1 MTSRLP
7 TRLSRPALALACVA
21 AFALSA
27 PFRAFAADTLDT
39 LVLGDSASELAHTFT
54 ARSSETLAGGLGEPA
69 RLLLPLEPVSHNGG
83 FVRIKL
89 KVDPARQNYVTVKL
103 WGSDRGQEQGRLLLY
118 LDGELQVGYR
128 HEGDHDVLN
137 QSDDDP
143 LYPGRFVYQT
153 VALPLVHT
161 SGKTEVDLKISVIG
175 RMWPYGTFFKQ
186 KQKDFIAPGR
196 GLYRVYT
203 HTDPRFDPP
212 ADEKQGQPPAD
223 QLRPDMSGD
232 EIIAKMRDTVNSRLA
247 KLLTDQRPARPG
259 AKGADQRLVLL
270 AEAYHTQWT
279 VAYKKPATIA
289 ALLRAADE
297 FMAPGW
303 IGPQWVGAGPLGE
316 AIAHLGHDPLLEKA
330 LDEQIEVPVE
340 LPFTPV
346 VSRPDINADATY
358 RVPELS
364 GKTTRMTRREA
375 WTRFLRASVDW
386 NRTAGRR
393 SYTNQSMIVDFG
405 IYTANR
411 GLAVIAPDRAL
422 PEEQAL
428 RYLHE
433 AAGLLPWLGNDLPD
447 GGSEKP
453 YGADYYLVSRKHV
466 SRELGWVGTYGE
478 TILKFTRDMAA
489 LTGDP
494 RLRDQLVKLQTQ
506 RLFFRYPSVDADGYR
521 TMKLTSEIDNR
532 TAHFPKDGAAYIAS
546 NIREDWWMAVAAYTK
561 DPVAVGAVQQML
573 ADHQYFPRLA
583 SRIKDPDTLGMMR
596 NIDEY
601 ETVKA
606 LPPSPWRIPATP
618 GQPDYAFADEENA
631 VLALKQ
637 GDRHLFV
644 NFYYRQERGVSGAT
658 RILEVEPATMR
669 IATVLSQFE
678 VDGTGEFWTRPDH
691 VDFLRSG
698 GFNPPGEDLHQ
709 AWAGEKLP
717 IAKRPA
723 DAKQPAYGNWGPFVG
738 KASFYH
744 IRYGNYLIAMNTTAD
759 KTFTLPPPDGIASAR
774 DLVSGR
780 MVDLTAPLS
789 VGPRETVVLDLR
801 SGKD

>member
-1 MTSRLP
+1 MLP
-7 TRLSRPALALACVA
+7 ARRALALACVA
-21 AFALSA
+21 AVALSA
-27 PFRAFAADTLDT
+27 PLRAIAADAIDT
-39 LVLGDSASELAHTFT
+39 LVLGDAASELAHDLS
-54 ARSSETLAGGLGEPA
+54 ASSSETLAGALGEPA
-69 RLLLPLEPVSHNGG
+69 RRLLPLEPVSYNGG
-83 FVRIKL
+83 FIRFKL
-89 KVDPARQNYVTVKL
+89 KVDPVQQNYVTVKL
-103 WGSDRGQEQGRLLLY
+103 WGSDRGMEQGRLLLY
-118 LDGELQVGYR
+118 LDGNLQVGYR

-143 LYPGRFVYQT
+143 LYPDRFVYQT
-153 VALPLVHT
+153 VALPLART
-161 SGKTEVDLKISVIG
+161 LGKTEVDLKISVIG
-175 RMWPYGTFFKQ
+175 RMWPYGQYFKQ
-186 KQKDFIAPGR
+186 KQKDFVQPSR
-196 GLYRVYT
+196 GLYRVYA
-203 HTDPRFDPP
+203 HTAPRFDPP

-223 QLRPDMSGD
+223 KIRPALDGD

-247 KLLTDQRPARPG
+247 KLLADQRPARPG

-270 AEAYHTQWT
+270 AEAYHTPWT
-279 VAYKKPATIA
+279 VAYKNPATIA

-330 LDEQIEVPVE
+330 LDEDINVPVE

-346 VSRPDINADATY
+346 VNRPDINTEARY
-358 RVPELS
+358 VVPELS
-364 GKTTRMTRREA
+364 GQTTRMTRREA
-375 WTRFLRASVDW
+375 WARFLRASVDW

-422 PEEQAL
+422 PEAQAL

-433 AAGLLPWLGNDLPD
+433 AAGLRPWTGNDLPD

-453 YGADYYLVSRKHV
+453 YGSDYYLVSRKHI

-489 LTGDP
+489 LTGDAQ
-494 RLRDQLVKLQTQ
+494 LRDQLVKLQTQ
-506 RLFFRYPSVDADGYR
+506 RLFFRYPCVDADGYR
-521 TMKLTSEIDNR
+521 TMRLTSEIDNR
-532 TAHFPKDGAAYIAS
+532 TAHFPKDGAAYLAS
-546 NIREDWWMAVAAYTK
+546 DIREDWWMAVAAYTK
-561 DPVAVGAVQQML
+561 DPVAVGTAQQML
-573 ADHQYFPRLA
+573 ADQQYFPRLV
-583 SRIKDPDTLGMMR
+583 RRLNDPDTTGMMR

-606 LPPSPWRIPATP
+606 LPASPWRIPATP

-631 VLALKQ
+631 VIALKQ
-637 GDRHLFV
+637 ADRYLFV

-658 RILEVEPATMR
+658 RILEVEPSAMH

-723 DAKQPAYGNWGPFVG
+723 DARQPAYGNWGPFVG

-744 IRYGNYLIAMNTTAD
+744 IRYGDYLIAMNTTDD
-759 KTFTLPPPDGIASAR
+759 KTFTLPPVADGR
-774 DLVSGR
+774 PETDLISGQTK
-780 MVDLTAPLS
+780 DTAQPIP
-789 VGPRETVVLDLR
+789 VGPHTTVVFHL
-801 SGKD
+801 SAAH